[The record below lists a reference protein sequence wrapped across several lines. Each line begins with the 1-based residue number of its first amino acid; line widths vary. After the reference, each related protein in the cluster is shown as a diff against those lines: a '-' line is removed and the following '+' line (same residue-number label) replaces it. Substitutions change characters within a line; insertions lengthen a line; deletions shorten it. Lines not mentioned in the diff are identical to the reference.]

1 VAESRLGAAV
11 RLAVQPRFREIRI
24 EMSRSTIGLVGAAAD
39 IGETLCRSAYWHDHR
54 CNWIGRST
62 DELKGPGMPL
72 TPTVAALGPALYAG
86 TAGIALFLAEL
97 SARTGLD
104 EAGATA
110 RGAIRHSLARAGDI
124 APHLQRAFYSGL
136 VGIAYAAVQVGTRTD
151 DPRMVVEGIQLARQA
166 VEAHEERNLL
176 DVIGGNAGAV
186 GPLLRLATQAD
197 DERLRT
203 AAISLAEE
211 LATDAIRS
219 EATWCWE
226 NDRACGPGMG
236 PTPLCGLAHGASGM
250 GLALVE
256 AGADSGRDDLVEGG
270 LAAFRYEDRLYDAER
285 ENWPDLRELEG
296 HGNGEAAT
304 QTKPLMVAWCHG
316 AAGIGLARL
325 RAYELLPGRRAELRP
340 GVERAIRSTAA
351 QLRALPL
358 EIDASPCHGRAGLAE
373 TLLYATEVLHDP
385 TYVDHVKTM
394 WKQLLRSRRADTPWP
409 CGVASGTNNP
419 SLMLGYAGIGYAL
432 LRADDPTAIS
442 SALIVA
448 GNHDA

>member
-1 VAESRLGAAV
+1 
-11 RLAVQPRFREIRI
+11 
-24 EMSRSTIGLVGAAAD
+24 MSRSTIDLVEAAAD
-39 IGETLCRSAYWHDHR
+39 IGGGLCRSAYWHDDR

-97 SARTGLD
+97 FARTDLD

-124 APHLQRAFYSGL
+124 APPLRRAFYSGL
-136 VGIAYAAVQVGTRTD
+136 VGIAYAAAQVGARTD
-151 DPRMVVEGIQLARQA
+151 DPRMVTEGIQLARQA
-166 VEAHEERNLL
+166 VEAQEEHNLL

-186 GPLLRLATQAD
+186 GPLLRLATQTD
-197 DERLRT
+197 SERLR
-203 AAISLAEE
+203 AAAVSLAEE
-211 LATDAIRS
+211 LATDATRS

-236 PTPLCGLAHGASGM
+236 PTSLCGLAHGASGM
-250 GLALVE
+250 GLALIE
-256 AGADSGRDDLVEGG
+256 AGVHSGRDDLVEGG
-270 LAAFRYEDRLYDAER
+270 LAAFRYEDRLYDAES

-296 HGNGEAAT
+296 NGNGQAAT
-304 QTKPLMVAWCHG
+304 QRKSFMVAWCHG

-325 RAYELLPGRRAELRP
+325 RAYELLPERRAELRP
-340 GVERAIRSTAA
+340 GVERAVRSTAA
-351 QLRALPL
+351 QLRALPR
-358 EIDASPCHGRAGLAE
+358 EIDATPCHGRAGLAE
-373 TLLYATEVLHDP
+373 TLVYATEVLDDP
-385 TYVDHVKTM
+385 TYADHVETM
-394 WKQLLRSRRADTPWP
+394 WKQLLRARKADTPWP

-432 LRADDPTAIS
+432 LRADDSAATS

-448 GNHDA
+448 GSNHA